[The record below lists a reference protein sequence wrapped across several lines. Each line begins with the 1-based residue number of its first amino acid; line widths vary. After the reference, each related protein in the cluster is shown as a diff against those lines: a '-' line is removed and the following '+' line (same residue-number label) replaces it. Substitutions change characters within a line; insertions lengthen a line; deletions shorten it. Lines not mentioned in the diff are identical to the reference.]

1 MNLFY
6 YIFYRFAHFYRR
18 CGTPSP
24 DLSAHNALCSI
35 QLITILILAMTCR
48 KIFPQIVE
56 WNSIVFYIVILCI
69 CPILHTIQW
78 LKCRN
83 MYDKLQI
90 IKIIETINIRYL
102 YNFLKIKIT
111 YRYRMYI
118 YISIQILIKWRYIE
132 YEDSIIEKKI
142 SI

>member
-18 CGTPSP
+18 LGTPSP
-24 DLSAHNALCSI
+24 DLSAHNALCII

-83 MYDKLQI
+83 MYDKLQEKWGNEPPIQRHIRKYMI
-90 IKIIETINIRYL
+90 IL
-102 YNFLKIKIT
+102 YVVFVLVVLFC
-111 YRYRMYI
+111 R
-118 YISIQILIKWRYIE
+118 IQ
-132 YEDSIIEKKI
+132 
-142 SI
+142 

>member
-18 CGTPSP
+18 LGTPSP
-24 DLSAHNALCSI
+24 DLSAHNALCII

-83 MYDKLQI
+83 MYDKLQEKWGNEPPIQRRIRKYMI
-90 IKIIETINIRYL
+90 IL
-102 YNFLKIKIT
+102 YVVFVLVVLFC
-111 YRYRMYI
+111 M
-118 YISIQILIKWRYIE
+118 IQ
-132 YEDSIIEKKI
+132 
-142 SI
+142 

>member
-18 CGTPSP
+18 LGTPSP
-24 DLSAHNALCSI
+24 DLSAHNALCII

-56 WNSIVFYIVILCI
+56 WNSIVFYIIILCI

-83 MYDKLQI
+83 MYDKLQEKWGNEPPIQRRIRKYMI
-90 IKIIETINIRYL
+90 IL
-102 YNFLKIKIT
+102 YVVFVLVVLFC
-111 YRYRMYI
+111 M
-118 YISIQILIKWRYIE
+118 IQ
-132 YEDSIIEKKI
+132 
-142 SI
+142 

>member
-56 WNSIVFYIVILCI
+56 WNSIVFYIIILCI

-83 MYDKLQI
+83 MYDKLQEKWGNEPPIQRRIRKYMI
-90 IKIIETINIRYL
+90 IL
-102 YNFLKIKIT
+102 YVVFVLVVLFC
-111 YRYRMYI
+111 M
-118 YISIQILIKWRYIE
+118 IQ
-132 YEDSIIEKKI
+132 
-142 SI
+142 

>member
-1 MNLFY
+1 MKLFY
-6 YIFYRFAHFYRR
+6 YIFYRCAHFYSRL
-18 CGTPSP
+18 GTPSP
-24 DLSAHNALCSI
+24 DLSAHNALCII

-83 MYDKLQI
+83 MYDKLQEKWGNEPPIQRHIRKYMI
-90 IKIIETINIRYL
+90 IL
-102 YNFLKIKIT
+102 YVVFVLVVLFC
-111 YRYRMYI
+111 M
-118 YISIQILIKWRYIE
+118 IQ
-132 YEDSIIEKKI
+132 
-142 SI
+142 

>member
-18 CGTPSP
+18 LGTPSP
-24 DLSAHNALCSI
+24 DLSAHNALCII

-83 MYDKLQI
+83 MYDKLQEKWGNEPPIQRRIRKYMI
-90 IKIIETINIRYL
+90 IL
-102 YNFLKIKIT
+102 YVVFVLVVFFC
-111 YRYRMYI
+111 M
-118 YISIQILIKWRYIE
+118 IQ
-132 YEDSIIEKKI
+132 
-142 SI
+142 

>member
-18 CGTPSP
+18 LGTPSP
-24 DLSAHNALCSI
+24 DLSAHNALCII

-48 KIFPQIVE
+48 KIFPQIVGRDSL
-56 WNSIVFYIVILCI
+56 WFGIIILCI

-83 MYDKLQI
+83 MYDKLQEKWGNEPPIQRRIRKYMI
-90 IKIIETINIRYL
+90 IL
-102 YNFLKIKIT
+102 YVVFVLVVLFC
-111 YRYRMYI
+111 M
-118 YISIQILIKWRYIE
+118 IQ
-132 YEDSIIEKKI
+132 
-142 SI
+142 

>member
-18 CGTPSP
+18 LGTPSP
-24 DLSAHNALCSI
+24 DLSAHNALCII

-83 MYDKLQI
+83 MYDKLQEKWGNEPPIQRHIRKYMI
-90 IKIIETINIRYL
+90 IL
-102 YNFLKIKIT
+102 YVVFVLVVLFC
-111 YRYRMYI
+111 M
-118 YISIQILIKWRYIE
+118 IQ
-132 YEDSIIEKKI
+132 
-142 SI
+142 

>member
-18 CGTPSP
+18 FGTPSP
-24 DLSAHNALCSI
+24 DLSAHNALCFI
-35 QLITILILAMTCR
+35 QLITIFLLAMTCR

-83 MYDKLQI
+83 MYDKLQEKWGNEPPIQRHIRKYMI
-90 IKIIETINIRYL
+90 IL
-102 YNFLKIKIT
+102 YVVFVLVVLFC
-111 YRYRMYI
+111 M
-118 YISIQILIKWRYIE
+118 IQ
-132 YEDSIIEKKI
+132 
-142 SI
+142 